1 MRKLFHIFIT
11 LTLLLAVA
19 IGNVGVYKCLKDG
32 SLCMTKSCCL
42 EEVECCE
49 EDVCSQDTSVSESTN
64 SIDCCVDIDLK
75 IDFMNDVFLSSN
87 IDTEVNGYLLF
98 SYYKQFISHS
108 NVDQFEIRGP
118 PLSTAF
124 LFPSHSP
131 IFKSNCSY
139 LC

>member
-11 LTLLLAVA
+11 LSLLIAVA

-42 EEVECCE
+42 EESKCCE
-49 EDVCSQDTSVSESTN
+49 EDLCSEDPIDSESY
-64 SIDCCVDIDLK
+64 SEADCCVDIDVK
-75 IDFMNDVFLSSN
+75 TDFMNDVFLSSS
-87 IDTEVNGYLLF
+87 IDTEISNYLVF
-98 SYYKQFISHS
+98 SYYTQFTSHT
-108 NVDQFEIRGP
+108 NTDQFEIRGP
-118 PLSTAF
+118 PPCTVFIS
-124 LFPSHSP
+124 PSNSP